1 MLLDTYAPPKRT
13 DKYKS
18 KFKAT
23 IWLTKTNIC
32 RK

>member
-13 DKYKS
+13 DKYKL
-18 KFKAT
+18 KFKAI